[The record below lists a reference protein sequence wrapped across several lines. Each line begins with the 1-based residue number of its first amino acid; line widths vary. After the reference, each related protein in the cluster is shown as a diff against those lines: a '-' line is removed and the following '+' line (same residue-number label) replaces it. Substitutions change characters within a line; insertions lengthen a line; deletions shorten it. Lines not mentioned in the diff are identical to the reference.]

1 MIYHPLFIT
10 QDSQLDV
17 CFTAILIHLLA
28 RSKQNWQVFR
38 NENGELNDSMNPEI
52 LQNKLNM
59 Q

>member
-10 QDSQLDV
+10 QGSKLDV
-17 CFTAILIHLLA
+17 CFPAILIHLLA
-28 RSKQNWQVFR
+28 RSKQNWQVSI

-52 LQNKLNM
+52 LQNKLNI